1 MAYFINQDCAIV
13 RKHYIVILLR
23 KIRFLIFFAVSSLLF
38 YISFYYREV
47 LWEEFVFFVFFPL
60 IFGLLNYSF
69 FKMMLSYIDYYYNLF
84 IIYENHIIIIKS
96 SLILIDDL
104 EVLDVNKVMKIDSI
118 SRWLFSNMLWFWNIL
133 LEQQKND
140 VRTFHFMPNP
150 YRIVEIFKKHRQEFK
165 D

>member
-1 MAYFINQDCAIV
+1 
-13 RKHYIVILLR
+13 
-23 KIRFLIFFAVSSLLF
+23 
-38 YISFYYREV
+38 
-47 LWEEFVFFVFFPL
+47 
-60 IFGLLNYSF
+60 
-69 FKMMLSYIDYYYNLF
+69 MLSYIDYYYNLF

-118 SRWLFSNMLWFWNIL
+118 SRWLFSNMLWYWNIL